1 MLNFCHKISCYVL
14 IIFFG
19 NAQISVAD
27 MSRLSELE
35 LGKIIEQQNQFL
47 NNSGQRSQRET
58 TRQAQEIVTNYENF
72 LIENPNDIHGLILFG
87 KFLRKIGHHE
97 EAFPLFLKADELD
110 PNLAV
115 VKQEIGNFLV
125 ENGQGSDAFP
135 FYLMAT
141 RLGAEEPFYHHNLGT
156 FIFEFREKLVD
167 FHDREN
173 LGILMHESFKKAAAL
188 APNNF
193 DFHLRFA
200 QSFFDFNHSSQNEA
214 LAIWD
219 SLLTEFGERTEN
231 EQEYV
236 RLMKAKILLQT
247 GKKGEAIQLIRS
259 VKSSIL
265 LEEKNA
271 ILKTLEMDELQIQKT
286 KKSSRSQNYI
296 TFPSYAQ
303 FHHFPMDANLRRIK
317 VLTARL
323 RQEQMLEVLQHDA
336 THSKLS
342 SNLEVT
348 LEEGKQT
355 IKINLSK

>member
-1 MLNFCHKISCYVL
+1 
-14 IIFFG
+14 
-19 NAQISVAD
+19 
-27 MSRLSELE
+27 
-35 LGKIIEQQNQFL
+35 
-47 NNSGQRSQRET
+47 
-58 TRQAQEIVTNYENF
+58 
-72 LIENPNDIHGLILFG
+72 
-87 KFLRKIGHHE
+87 
-97 EAFPLFLKADELD
+97 
-110 PNLAV
+110 
-115 VKQEIGNFLV
+115 
-125 ENGQGSDAFP
+125 
-135 FYLMAT
+135 
-141 RLGAEEPFYHHNLGT
+141 
-156 FIFEFREKLVD
+156 
-167 FHDREN
+167 
-173 LGILMHESFKKAAAL
+173 
-188 APNNF
+188 
-193 DFHLRFA
+193 
-200 QSFFDFNHSSQNEA
+200 
-214 LAIWD
+214 
-219 SLLTEFGERTEN
+219 
-231 EQEYV
+231 
-236 RLMKAKILLQT
+236 MKAKILLQT

-286 KKSSRSQNYI
+286 KKSSQSQNYI